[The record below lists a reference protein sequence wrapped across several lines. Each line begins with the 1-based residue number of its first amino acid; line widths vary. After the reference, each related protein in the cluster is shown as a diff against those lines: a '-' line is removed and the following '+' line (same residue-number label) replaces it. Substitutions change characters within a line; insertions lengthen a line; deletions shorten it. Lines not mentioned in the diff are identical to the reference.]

1 MGIVGVLALAAGW
14 MIWRDR
20 STPGPTT
27 TLLASPTTTTSVAI
41 TTTTAA
47 ATTTTSE
54 DDRIAEIEQILTDL
68 WFGWFDAIY
77 RKDADALWDVVAT
90 QRQHDAGTAA
100 MENLTFESAPTRE
113 ELDVR
118 VSDVLLDRDDCLV
131 VFQHLTANPLEG
143 APSIETVEVMWP
155 DPRHGWRF
163 ATSWVHPNDLW
174 QADCDEVVREVTP

>member
-54 DDRIAEIEQILTDL
+54 DARIAEVEQILTDL

-77 RKDADALWDVVAT
+77 RKDADALWEVVANQNYHT
-90 QRQHDAGTAA
+90 TGVEAMDTVVFTAA
-100 MENLTFESAPTRE
+100 PAKSAMSVDTHQ
-113 ELDVR
+113 
-118 VSDVLLDRDDCLV
+118 VLLDREDCLV
-131 VFQHLTANPLEG
+131 AVSDIRATFIEG
-143 APSIETVEVMWP
+143 SPTSNQVNVLWS
-155 DPRHGWRF
+155 DPRYEWRF
-163 ATSWVHPNDLW
+163 ASAWRHASDLW
-174 QADCDEVVREVTP
+174 QADCDEVVREETP

>member
-54 DDRIAEIEQILTDL
+54 DDRIAEVEQILTDL

-77 RKDADALWDVVAT
+77 RRDPDALWDVVAT
-90 QRQHDAGTAA
+90 TSYHETGMQA
-100 MENLTFESAPTRE
+100 MDGLVFESPPTE
-113 ELDVR
+113 SGLTILVQDI
-118 VSDVLLDRDDCLV
+118 LLDRPDCLV
-131 VFQHLTANPLEG
+131 VQNTVSVPFLAGDPV
-143 APSIETVEVMWP
+143 APSVDVLWAHE
-155 DPRHGWRF
+155 RGWRL

-174 QADCDEVVREVTP
+174 LADCDEVVREETP

>member
-1 MGIVGVLALAAGW
+1 

-54 DDRIAEIEQILTDL
+54 DARIAEVEQILTDL

-77 RKDADALWDVVAT
+77 RRDADDLWEVVAT
-90 QRQHDAGTAA
+90 TSKHQAGLRA
-100 MENLTFESAPTRE
+100 MDTLQFSSPPSRSEIEVSVE
-113 ELDVR
+113 EI
-118 VSDVLLDRDDCLV
+118 LLDRSDCLV
-131 VFQHLTANPLEG
+131 PFGTTTAAFIQDG
-143 APSIETVEVMWP
+143 TVEGLEVLWP
-155 DPRHGWRF
+155 DLRYGWRM
-163 ATSWVHPNDLW
+163 ATSWVFPDDLW
-174 QADCDEVVREVTP
+174 QADCDEVVREATP